1 MDMGWM
7 ERHFQ
12 FVDAA
17 ANEMGEMPVLC
28 DILVQGLKLYPNKVG
43 KKLEIIP
50 FGKVLNNYCTDY
62 LVAVVEVSSDG
73 RMIRNLVLY
82 ELKQHV
88 AFHLASVSENDL
100 AQAVVEA
107 YYVLLGC
114 DVDLPSIVVAL
125 TNVGTTHYFHLKLP
139 ITRNNG
145 SSSSSSHSRKLEL
158 VWYERVMLRDYPP
171 QKKEDLYEF
180 IEFFHFILDQLL

>member
-1 MDMGWM
+1 M
-7 ERHFQ
+7 ERYFQ

-17 ANEMGEMPVLC
+17 ANEMGKMPVLC

-73 RMIRNLVLY
+73 RMIKSLVIY

-107 YYVLLGC
+107 YYALLGC

-125 TNVGTTHYFHLKLP
+125 TDVGITHYFHLKLP
-139 ITRNNG
+139 ITRNSG
-145 SSSSSSHSRKLEL
+145 SSSSSSPSSRYRKLEL